1 MIKQITREQSEH
13 YSDLPQRKEYNN
25 NINTVPAKFEEG
37 TFVGTKILV
46 KMFKF
51 EKHTTSSGG
60 VIDVKL
66 IDKETDGGR
75 PTAPL
80 DTVVHQ
86 NRAIIVALS
95 PDTAKHIEEHF
106 PATADK
112 FQQGAIVWL
121 DHRALTTP
129 FIHSPEYPVQD
140 SFDYFL
146 ITPGQ
151 VQFIEEGKYEINFNP
166 SDDEIFNKIN
176 D

>member
-25 NINTVPAKFEEG
+25 NINQVPSKFKEG
-37 TFVGTKILV
+37 TFIGNKLLV

-66 IDKETDGGR
+66 IDRESEGGR
-75 PTAPL
+75 PIAPL
-80 DTVVHQ
+80 DTVLHQ
-86 NRAIIVALS
+86 NRAIIIAVS
-95 PDTAKHIEEHF
+95 PDTATHIEEHF
-106 PATADK
+106 PNTKEHIQA
-112 FQQGAIVWL
+112 GAIVWI
-121 DHRALTTP
+121 DPKTLTMP

-140 SFDYFL
+140 SLDYFL

-151 VQFIEEGKYEINFNP
+151 IQFIEEGKYEINFIP
-166 SDDEIFNKIN
+166 SDEEIFTKIN